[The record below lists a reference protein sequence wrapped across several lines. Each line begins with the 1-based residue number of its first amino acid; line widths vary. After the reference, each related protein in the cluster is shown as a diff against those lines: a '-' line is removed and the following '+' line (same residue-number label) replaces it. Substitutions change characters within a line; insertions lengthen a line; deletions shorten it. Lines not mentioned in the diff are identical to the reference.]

1 MQDFNFTIGDT
12 TWSITTANAQ
22 AWYQSGDWPLIGA
35 IVTLAVTNAIA
46 IWIALYQQKAN
57 RKSSEDF
64 SLRSAIE
71 KSLAEFY
78 DPLIAL
84 LSENREV
91 FAQFGPR
98 KIEKLD
104 DVDATVAAEV
114 WSKMQSD
121 LIVPNNEK
129 ISDIIQT
136 KSHLVSQEDDFHPYL
151 RLKLHID
158 SYAVFREVRSEVH
171 DNFRFPNGIEE
182 RVRSQRQNQI
192 KKLEE
197 TRRI

>member
-1 MQDFNFTIGDT
+1 
-12 TWSITTANAQ
+12 
-22 AWYQSGDWPLIGA
+22 
-35 IVTLAVTNAIA
+35 
-46 IWIALYQQKAN
+46 
-57 RKSSEDF
+57 
-64 SLRSAIE
+64 
-71 KSLAEFY
+71 LAEFY

-91 FAQFGPR
+91 FAQFGPG
-98 KIEKLD
+98 KIAKLD